1 MVTEVFQKSSKSLFL
16 KALADIYEVA
26 GNPRPGRSV
35 FTRMTGATSGAI
47 GLPSHSHSW
56 RGMSL
61 AAKLFISLIVS
72 AGLGTLIY
80 GGIHQSSKNIAE
92 FICYLGIAILA
103 SRLKVNLP
111 GITGTL
117 SVNFLFILIGILELS
132 FTETLILGA
141 VSMLAQ
147 CMYPERPKAIQVTF
161 NVCAGAVSTALAY
174 LVYHHPLARLV
185 VDNNAVLLGLAAVVY
200 FIANAG
206 SIAAVISLTE
216 RRPLTRILVD
226 CYFWSFPY
234 YLVGAGIA
242 GAIAWLNQSFN
253 WETSLLLVP
262 AVYLIYRSYRL
273 YLGKLE
279 DEKRHVEE
287 MANLHLRTIEALA
300 LAIEAKDHTT
310 HEHLQRV
317 RIYAIEVAK
326 ELGVKGPELE
336 ALHAAALLHD
346 IGKLAVPEHIISK
359 PGRLTPEEFEKMK
372 IHTLVGAEILERVR
386 FPYPVVPIVRAHHEK
401 WDGSGYPMGL
411 KGAEIPVGARI
422 LSAVDYLDAL
432 ASDRQYRRALPL
444 KEVMQKLAA
453 ESGKSFDPKVVDV
466 LQKRYIQLERLAV
479 SKSAADPNGP
489 LSTAIK
495 IERGLEPAAG
505 FENATVQDY
514 AGRETTF
521 LSSIAA
527 ARQEAQSL
535 FELSQDLGASLS
547 LTETLSVFSVKLKPM
562 VPYDA
567 IAIYIRRE
575 DELVPEYVNGD
586 NYRLFSSLRI
596 PVGHGLSGW
605 VAQNRKPIVNGNP
618 SVEPGYL
625 NDPSKFS
632 TLRSALA
639 VPLEG
644 VGGVTGVLA
653 LYRGERDAFTTD
665 NLRILLAVSSKMAL
679 SIENALKFAQAENSA
694 TTDYLTG
701 LPNARSLFLQLDR
714 DLARCKRDNSTLTVM
729 VSDMDG
735 FKQINDRFGH
745 LEGNRVLRLFAQAL
759 KDSCREYDYV
769 ARMGGDEFVVIA
781 PGLAADAAGKKAEQM
796 RVLAKQAGSE
806 VCGEEIL
813 SLSVGRALYPED
825 GKDAEQLLAEAD
837 RRMYL
842 EKQKQLAYK
851 DRRSHPR
858 MKCRVTIELTT
869 DVGGTPMFANLT
881 DVSIG
886 GCYVETSTIV
896 PAGSKITLGFSMD
909 DTSLKAEGIVA
920 RLDPGSG
927 IAVQFREMNRE
938 GRDRM
943 FKILEFVQKATTFYN
958 NRYLDSLTKT

>member
-1 MVTEVFQKSSKSLFL
+1 
-16 KALADIYEVA
+16 
-26 GNPRPGRSV
+26 
-35 FTRMTGATSGAI
+35 MTGATSSAI
-47 GLPSHSHSW
+47 NLPEPSRSWKGLSISA
-56 RGMSL
+56 R
-61 AAKLFISLIVS
+61 LFIAVMVI
-72 AGLGTLIY
+72 AGMGTLLY
-80 GGIHQSSKNIAE
+80 GGIHQSSRNIAE

-117 SVNFLFILIGILELS
+117 SVNFLFILIGVLELS

-141 VSMLAQ
+141 ISMLAQ
-147 CMYPERPKAIQVTF
+147 CLYPDRPRAIQVTF
-161 NVCAGAVSTALAY
+161 NVCAGSVSTALAY
-174 LVYHHPLARLV
+174 LTYHQPLMQLLV
-185 VDNNAVLLGLAAVVY
+185 GNRPVLLGLAATVY

-216 RRPLTRILVD
+216 RRPLMRILVD

-234 YLVGAGIA
+234 YLVGAGVA
-242 GAIAWLNQSFN
+242 GAVAWFNQTFN
-253 WETSLLLVP
+253 WETSLFLVP
-262 AVYLIYRSYRL
+262 LVYVIYRSYRL

-317 RIYAIEVAK
+317 RVYAIEVAK
-326 ELGVKGPELE
+326 ELGVTGPELE

-411 KGAEIPVGARI
+411 KGAEIPIGARI

-432 ASDRQYRRALPL
+432 ASDRQYRRALPMR
-444 KEVMQKLAA
+444 ETMQKLAA
-453 ESGKSFDPKVVDV
+453 ESGKSFDPRVVDI
-466 LQKRYIQLERLAV
+466 LQKRYQQFERMALA
-479 SKSAADPNGP
+479 KSAQDPTGP
-489 LSTAIK
+489 LSTSIK
-495 IERGLEPAAG
+495 IERGLQPAAG
-505 FENATVQDY
+505 FENAAAKDY
-514 AGRETTF
+514 AGRENTF

-567 IAIYIRRE
+567 IAIYIKRE

-586 NYRLFSSLRI
+586 NYRLFTSLRI
-596 PVGHGLSGW
+596 PLGQGLSGW
-605 VAQNRKPIVNGNP
+605 VAHNRKPIINGNP

-644 VGGVTGVLA
+644 VSGVIGVLA
-653 LYRGERDAFTTD
+653 LYRGERDGFTSD
-665 NLRILLAVSSKMAL
+665 HLRILLAVSSKMAL
-679 SIENALKFAQAENSA
+679 SIENALKYQQAENSA
-694 TTDYLTG
+694 TTDYLTA

-714 DLARCKRDNSTLTVM
+714 ELARCKRDNSTLTVM

-796 RVLAKQAGSE
+796 RVLARQAGHE
-806 VCGEEIL
+806 VCGEDIL
-813 SLSVGRALYPED
+813 SLSVGRAVFPGD
-825 GKDAEQLLAEAD
+825 GNDAEQLLAEAD
-837 RRMYL
+837 KRMYV
-842 EKQKQLAYK
+842 EKQKELANK

-858 MKCRVTIELTT
+858 MKCRVTIELQT
-869 DVGGTPMFANLT
+869 DAGGTPLFANLT
-881 DVSIG
+881 DISLG
-886 GCYVETSTIV
+886 GCFVETSTILA
-896 PAGSKITLGFSMD
+896 PGSKIKLGFSMD
-909 DTSLKAEGIVA
+909 DPSLNAEGVVA
-920 RLDPGSG
+920 RLEPGSG
-927 IAVQFREMNRE
+927 VAVQFREVNRE
-938 GRDRM
+938 GRERM
-943 FKILEFVQKATTFYN
+943 FKVLEYVQKANTFHN

>member
-1 MVTEVFQKSSKSLFL
+1 
-16 KALADIYEVA
+16 
-26 GNPRPGRSV
+26 
-35 FTRMTGATSGAI
+35 MTGATSLTM
-47 GLPSHSHSW
+47 GLPEHSRSW
-56 RGMSL
+56 RVLSTP
-61 AAKLFISLIVS
+61 AKFFISVIVM
-72 AGLGTLIY
+72 AGLGILVY
-80 GGIHQSSKNIAE
+80 GAIHQDSKNIAE

-103 SRLKVNLP
+103 SRLQVNLP

-117 SVNFLFILIGILELS
+117 SVNFLLILIGVLELS

-147 CMYPERPKAIQVTF
+147 CIFPDRPRALQVTF
-161 NVCAGAVSTALAY
+161 NVCAGAISTAAACI
-174 LVYHHPLARLV
+174 VYYHPLMNQLV
-185 VDNNAVLLGLAAVVY
+185 GNRVVLLGLSATVY
-200 FIANAG
+200 FVANAG
-206 SIAAVISLTE
+206 SIATVIALTE
-216 RRPLTRILVD
+216 RRPISRILVD

-242 GAIAWLNQSFN
+242 AIIAWLNRTAN
-253 WETSLLLVP
+253 WETSLLVLP
-262 AVYLIYRSYRL
+262 AAYLIYRSYRL
-273 YLGKLE
+273 YLGRLE

-287 MANLHLRTIEALA
+287 MANLHLRTIEA
-300 LAIEAKDHTT
+300 KDHTT

-317 RIYAIEVAK
+317 RVYAIEVAK
-326 ELGVKGPELE
+326 EMGVSGPELE
-336 ALHAAALLHD
+336 ALHAASLLHD

-359 PGRLTPEEFEKMK
+359 PGRLSPEEFEKMK

-411 KGAEIPVGARI
+411 KGAEIPIGARI

-432 ASDRQYRRALPL
+432 ASDRQYRRALPM
-444 KEVMQKLAA
+444 KEVIQKLAA
-453 ESGKSFDPKVVDV
+453 ESGKAFDPKVVDI
-466 LQKRYIQLERLAV
+466 LQKRYMDLERLAIA
-479 SKSAADPNGP
+479 KSASDPNSP

-505 FENATVQDY
+505 FENSMAQDY

-527 ARQEAQSL
+527 ARQEAQAL

-547 LTETLSVFSVKLKPM
+547 LGETLSVFSVKLKPM

-567 IAIYIRRE
+567 IAIYVKR
-575 DELVPEYVNGD
+575 DHELVPEYVNGD

-596 PVGHGLSGW
+596 PLGQGLSGW
-605 VAQNRKPIVNGNP
+605 VAHNRKPIINGNP

-644 VGGVTGVLA
+644 VAGVIGVLA
-653 LYRGERDAFTTD
+653 LYRSDRDAFTTD
-665 NLRILLAVSSKMAL
+665 HLRILLAVSGKMAL
-679 SIENALKFAQAENSA
+679 AIENALKYQQAENSA

-714 DLARCKRDNSTLTVM
+714 ELARCKRDSTTLTVM
-729 VSDMDG
+729 VTDMDG

-781 PGLAADAAGKKAEQM
+781 PGLAADAANKKAEQM
-796 RVLAKQAGSE
+796 RSLARHAGNE

-837 RRMYL
+837 RRMYI
-842 EKQKQLAYK
+842 EKQKQMAYK
-851 DRRSHPR
+851 DRRTHPR
-858 MKCRVTIELTT
+858 LKCRVTIELQAEAGA
-869 DVGGTPMFANLT
+869 VPLFANLT
-881 DVSIG
+881 DVSLG
-886 GCYVETSTIV
+886 GCFIETSTILSPGTKV
-896 PAGSKITLGFSMD
+896 RLGFSMD
-909 DTSLKAEGIVA
+909 DPTLTAEGVVM

-938 GRDRM
+938 ARERM
-943 FKILEFVQKATTFYN
+943 FRVLEFIQKSTTFYN
-958 NRYLDSLTKT
+958 KRYLDSLART

>member
-1 MVTEVFQKSSKSLFL
+1 
-16 KALADIYEVA
+16 
-26 GNPRPGRSV
+26 
-35 FTRMTGATSGAI
+35 MTGATSATI
-47 GLPSHSHSW
+47 GLPAHSRSW
-56 RGMSL
+56 RALSPLAKLYMSL
-61 AAKLFISLIVS
+61 VVS
-72 AGLGTLIY
+72 AGLATLVY
-80 GGIHQSSKNIAE
+80 GCVHQSSKNIAE
-92 FICYLGIAILA
+92 FICYLGIATLA

-117 SVNFLFILIGILELS
+117 SVNFLFILIGVLELS
-132 FTETLILGA
+132 FSETLILGA

-147 CMYPERPKAIQVTF
+147 CLYPERPKAIQVTF
-161 NVCAGAVSTALAY
+161 NVCAGSVSTALAY
-174 LVYHHPLARLV
+174 AVYHQPLANQLV
-185 VDNNAVLLGLAAVVY
+185 GNRPVLLGLAATVY

-242 GAIAWLNQSFN
+242 GVVAWLDQKFN

-262 AVYLIYRSYRL
+262 VVYVIYRSYRL

-317 RIYAIEVAK
+317 RVYAIEVAK
-326 ELGVKGPELE
+326 ELGVEGPELE

-444 KEVMQKLAA
+444 KDVMQKLAA

-466 LQKRYIQLERLAV
+466 LQKRYQHLERLAV
-479 SKSAADPNGP
+479 TKSAQDPNGP
-489 LSTAIK
+489 LSTSIK

-567 IAIYIRRE
+567 IAIYIKRE
-575 DELVPEYVNGD
+575 SELVPEYVNGD

-596 PVGHGLSGW
+596 PIGQGLSGW
-605 VAQNRKPIVNGNP
+605 VAHNRKPIINGNP

-644 VGGVTGVLA
+644 VSGVIGVLA
-653 LYRGERDAFTTD
+653 LYRGERDAFASD
-665 NLRILLAVSSKMAL
+665 HLRILLAVSGKMAL
-679 SIENALKFAQAENSA
+679 SIENALKYQQAEDSA

-714 DLARCKRDNSTLTVM
+714 ELARCKRDSSTLTVM

-796 RVLAKQAGSE
+796 RALARQAGSE
-806 VCGEEIL
+806 VCGEDIL
-813 SLSVGRALYPED
+813 SLSVGRAMFPED
-825 GKDAEQLLAEAD
+825 GEDAEQLLAEAD
-837 RRMYL
+837 RRMYM
-842 EKQKQLAYK
+842 EKQKELSYK

-858 MKCRVTIELTT
+858 MKCRVTIEMQTAA
-869 DVGGTPMFANLT
+869 GATPLFANLT
-881 DVSIG
+881 DVSLG
-886 GCYVETSTIV
+886 GCFVETSTILA
-896 PAGSKITLGFSMD
+896 PGSKIKLGFSMD
-909 DTSLKAEGIVA
+909 DPTLSAEGVVA

-927 IAVQFREMNRE
+927 VAVQFREANRE
-938 GRDRM
+938 GRERM
-943 FKILEFVQKATTFYN
+943 FKILEFVQKTTAFYN
-958 NRYLDSLTKT
+958 NRYLDTLTKS

>member
-1 MVTEVFQKSSKSLFL
+1 M
-16 KALADIYEVA
+16 
-26 GNPRPGRSV
+26 
-35 FTRMTGATSGAI
+35 
-47 GLPSHSHSW
+47 GLPERSRSW
-56 RGMSL
+56 RFLS
-61 AAKLFISLIVS
+61 APAKLFIALVVI

-80 GGIHQSSKNIAE
+80 GGIHQTSRNIAA

-117 SVNFLFILIGILELS
+117 SVNFLFVLIGVLELS

-141 VSMLAQ
+141 ISMLAQ
-147 CMYPERPKAIQVTF
+147 CLYPYRAKGLQVAF
-161 NVCAGAVSTALAY
+161 NVCASSVSTALAY
-174 LVYHHPLARLV
+174 IAFHHRLTNLVIDSRP
-185 VDNNAVLLGLAAVVY
+185 VLLGLSASIY

-206 SIAAVISLTE
+206 LIATAISLTE
-216 RRPLTRILVD
+216 RRPVSRILVD
-226 CYFWSFPY
+226 SYFWSFPY

-242 GAIAWLNQSFN
+242 GGIAWLNERFN
-253 WETSLLLVP
+253 WETSLLVLP

-317 RIYAIEVAK
+317 RVYALEVAK
-326 ELGVKGPELE
+326 ELGVIGPELE

-401 WDGSGYPMGL
+401 WDGSGYPLGL
-411 KGAEIPVGARI
+411 KGAEIPMGARI

-432 ASDRQYRRALPL
+432 ASDRQYRRALPMRD
-444 KEVMQKLAA
+444 VIQKLAA
-453 ESGKSFDPKVVDV
+453 ESGKSFDPKVVDI
-466 LQKRYIQLERLAV
+466 LQKRYEQLEHLAV
-479 SKSAADPNGP
+479 AKSAEDPNAP

-505 FENATVQDY
+505 FENTIAQDY

-547 LTETLSVFSVKLKPM
+547 LGETLSVFSVKLKPM

-567 IAIYIRRE
+567 IAIYIKRE
-575 DELVPEYVNGD
+575 DELIPEYVNGD

-596 PVGHGLSGW
+596 PVGQGLSGW
-605 VAQNRKPIVNGNP
+605 VAHNRKPIINGNP

-644 VGGVTGVLA
+644 VAGIIGVLA

-665 NLRILLAVSSKMAL
+665 HLRILLAVSGKMAL
-679 SIENALKFAQAENSA
+679 AIENALKYQQAENSA

-714 DLARCKRDNSTLTVM
+714 ELARCKRDDSSLTVM

-781 PGLAADAAGKKAEQM
+781 PGLAADSAGKKAEQM
-796 RVLAKQAGSE
+796 RALARHAGSE

-813 SLSVGRALYPED
+813 SLSVGRAVYPAD

-842 EKQKQLAYK
+842 EKQKQMAYK
-851 DRRSHPR
+851 DRRAHPR
-858 MKCRVTIELTT
+858 MKCRVTIEMQTEA
-869 DVGGTPMFANLT
+869 GGVPLFANLT
-881 DVSIG
+881 DISMG
-886 GCYVETSTIV
+886 GCFVETSTILS
-896 PAGSKITLGFSMD
+896 PGSQLKLGFSMD
-909 DTSLKAEGIVA
+909 DPTLSVEGVVM

-927 IAVQFREMNRE
+927 VAVQFKEMNRE
-938 GRDRM
+938 TRERM

-958 NRYLDSLTKT
+958 KRYLDSLAKS

>member
-1 MVTEVFQKSSKSLFL
+1 
-16 KALADIYEVA
+16 
-26 GNPRPGRSV
+26 
-35 FTRMTGATSGAI
+35 MTGATGIAI
-47 GLPSHSHSW
+47 ALPEASRSW
-56 RGMSL
+56 KGMSL
-61 AAKLFISLIVS
+61 PAKLFIALMII
-72 AGLGTLIY
+72 AGTGTLVY
-80 GGIHQSSKNIAE
+80 GGIHQSSRNIAE

-117 SVNFLFILIGILELS
+117 SVNFLFILIGVLELS
-132 FTETLILGA
+132 FTETMILGA
-141 VSMLAQ
+141 ISMVAQ
-147 CMYPERPKAIQVTF
+147 CLYPDRPKAIQLTF
-161 NVCAGAVSTALAY
+161 NVCAGSVSTALAY
-174 LVYHHPLARLV
+174 LVYHHPLLNLLV
-185 VDNNAVLLGLAAVVY
+185 GSRPVLLGLAATMY

-206 SIAAVISLTE
+206 SIAMVISLTE
-216 RRPLTRILVD
+216 RRPIKRILVD

-253 WETSLLLVP
+253 WETSLLVLP

-317 RIYAIEVAK
+317 RVYAIEVAK
-326 ELGVKGPELE
+326 ELKVSGPELE

-401 WDGSGYPMGL
+401 FDGSGYPMGL
-411 KGAEIPVGARI
+411 KGAEIPIGARI

-453 ESGKSFDPKVVDV
+453 ESGKSFDPKVVEI
-466 LQKRYIQLERLAV
+466 LQRRYQQLERLALA
-479 SKSAADPNGP
+479 KSSEDPNAP
-489 LSTAIK
+489 LSTSIK

-505 FENATVQDY
+505 FESAVAEDY
-514 AGRETTF
+514 AGKETTF

-527 ARQEAQSL
+527 ARQEAQAL

-547 LTETLSVFSVKLKPM
+547 LGETLSVFSVKLKPM

-567 IAIYIRRE
+567 IAIYIKRDE
-575 DELVPEYVNGD
+575 ELVPEYVNGD

-605 VAQNRKPIVNGNP
+605 VAQNRKPIINGNP

-632 TLRSALA
+632 SLRSALA

-644 VGGVTGVLA
+644 VSGVIGVLA
-653 LYRGERDAFTTD
+653 LYRAERDAFTSD
-665 NLRILLAVSSKMAL
+665 HLRILLAVSGKMAL
-679 SIENALKFAQAENSA
+679 AIENALKFAQAENSA
-694 TTDYLTG
+694 ITDYLTG

-714 DLARCKRDNSTLTVM
+714 ELARCKRDNSTLTVM
-729 VSDMDG
+729 VADMDG
-735 FKQINDRFGH
+735 FKQMNDRFGH

-759 KDSCREYDYV
+759 KDTCREYDYV

-781 PGLAADAAGKKAEQM
+781 PGLATDAAGKKAEQM
-796 RVLAKQAGSE
+796 RVLARQAGSE

-813 SLSVGRALYPED
+813 SLSVGRSMYPED
-825 GKDAEQLLAEAD
+825 GNDAEQLLAEAD

-842 EKQKQLAYK
+842 EKQKQISYK

-858 MKCRVTIELTT
+858 LKCRATIELLAEE
-869 DVGGTPMFANLT
+869 GGVPVFANIS
-881 DVSIG
+881 DISMG
-886 GCYVETSTIV
+886 GCYVETSTILS
-896 PAGSKITLGFSMD
+896 AGSKIKLGFSMD
-909 DTSLKAEGIVA
+909 DATLAAEGVVA
-920 RLDPGSG
+920 RLDPGLG

-943 FKILEFVQKATTFYN
+943 FKILDHVQKTSNFYN
-958 NRYLDSLTKT
+958 KRYLDSLSKT